1 MRFCWSGWI
10 AFLIWAHA
18 STGLAQSASWSAS
31 VSPTPET
38 LWGVCSGPQG
48 FVAVGEKGVIVTSS
62 DGVTWVNRASGTSVW
77 LLAVTWAQGFYL
89 AVGDNGTL
97 LASSD
102 AVTWQLRSTGTL
114 QRLNAIAFG
123 DGTWVIAGE
132 AGTVLTSPDGLVW
145 TVHTVGE
152 SVWLRGLAHG
162 LGRFVLSGQQGRIY
176 VTTDRGRS
184 FTRSYVATS
193 GGLEGVAF
201 DGEHFHVVGEASFLA
216 SSDDATFWRRDTGT
230 VPSQPNTYRAVTSF
244 AGTQLIVGD
253 AAHLGS
259 PSPPWNGTPWR
270 AVAANDRRAVAVGVG
285 GAISSVL
292 AQAYRTRVRLSLPEG
307 QVIGAPAI
315 FRCLDDFGP
324 GTQWQWYRNQEP
336 IAGATDREYRVAA
349 LTPSAWGTYT
359 VEVTRA
365 DGGPVPDRAGI
376 NLPPLPAHFPT
387 QNAVDPAFQVP
398 FTFVP
403 QLIVPAN
410 DGSIYVADSDAFF
423 DIDGRIQHGLVRL
436 LPDGS
441 FDPSFNLGSGLDAD
455 GAIHQIYLLASG
467 DVAIRGTFQSVNGQP
482 SPKFARLKVDG
493 RLDAEFQ
500 PDPELRDT
508 TWLRVPLRDERWL
521 IIKKATS
528 SEPAPVVRFDTR
540 GHQETE
546 FTLALPALLFPD
558 WPLRYHLD
566 QQGRVYLIGTQSYG
580 SNDRGGFVTRLQADG
595 VRDPDFLV
603 TGFEVQSLATVPE
616 GVVLSTETFSPR
628 TVYWSGSGA
637 LRRVDSRTGQVDDPA
652 FKAVKWMYG
661 WHNGA
666 YINPVPVP
674 GTTAFRVGPVST
686 DLEGGLL
693 AWTGG
698 YEGRMGIVRLNA
710 RGERDPEFSLEC
722 VQSGG
727 ALHALPNGNLL
738 AYNTSKF
745 NGRPVPGMVRL
756 TPDRTAGKVGL
767 SNLSVRARAGSG
779 AQTLIVGYITA
790 NGSTSVLA
798 RGAGPA
804 LGGFGV
810 PDPLA
815 DPSLTLFQGPIALA
829 QNQDWSAGT
838 DAGALASTAARVG
851 AFAFA
856 PGSRDAALL
865 ASAPTG
871 AYTLQVAS
879 SDGGSG
885 VALAELYLTSA
896 PPTSQQSPRIINFS
910 VRTQVGTGADAL
922 IAGFTV
928 AGPNTRKL
936 LIRAIGPSLAPFGVT
951 GTLADPQ
958 LTLFRGNLPIGENDQ
973 WGSYET
979 PYGGIYEA
987 TRVAGAFALPPTSK
1001 DAALIANLPPGG
1013 YTVRVTGVG
1022 DTTGVALLEVYE
1034 LP

>member
-1 MRFCWSGWI
+1 MRFRWYGWLV
-10 AFLIWAHA
+10 FLIWAHA
-18 STGLAQSASWSAS
+18 STGLAQSETWSAS
-31 VSPTPET
+31 VSATPET

-48 FVAVGEKGVIVTSS
+48 FVAVGEKGAIVTSS
-62 DGVTWVNRASGTSVW
+62 DGVTWVSRTSGTSVW
-77 LLAVTWAQGFYL
+77 LLAVTWAQGVYL

-102 AVTWQLRSTGTL
+102 AVTWQTRTTGTL

-132 AGTVLTSPDGLVW
+132 AGTVLTSPDGLTW
-145 TVHTVGE
+145 TLNTVGE
-152 SVWLRGLAHG
+152 PMWLRGLAHG
-162 LGRFVLSGQQGRIY
+162 AGRFVISGQQGRIY

-201 DGEHFHVVGEASFLA
+201 DGEQFHVVGDASFLA
-216 SSDDATFWRRDTGT
+216 SSSDTMFWRRDSGT

-244 AGTQLIVGD
+244 VGTRLIVGD
-253 AAHLGS
+253 AAHLGTLA
-259 PSPPWNGTPWR
+259 PPRSGATWR

-285 GAISSVL
+285 GAIASVL
-292 AQAYRTRVRLSLPEG
+292 AQTYRTRTRLSLPEG

-315 FRCLDDFGP
+315 FRSLEDFGP
-324 GTQWQWYRNQEP
+324 GTQWQWFRNQEP
-336 IAGATDREYRVAA
+336 IAGATAREYRIAA
-349 LTPSAWGTYT
+349 LTPSMWGTFT
-359 VEVTRA
+359 VEVTRT
-365 DGGPVPDRAGI
+365 DGGPAPDRNGI
-376 NLPPLPAHFPT
+376 NLPPLPVHFPT
-387 QNAVDPAFQVP
+387 QNAVDPTFQVP

-410 DGSIYVADSDAFF
+410 DGSIYVADSDTYF
-423 DIDGRIQHGLVRL
+423 DIGGRIQHGLVRL
-436 LPDGS
+436 RPDGS

-455 GAIHQIYLLASG
+455 GAIDQIYLLASG
-467 DVAIRGTFQSVNGQP
+467 DVAIRGTFQSVNGQA
-482 SPKFARLKVDG
+482 SPNFARLKADG

-508 TWLRVPLRDERWL
+508 TWLSVPLRDERWL
-521 IIKKATS
+521 IIKRMTS
-528 SEPAPVVRFDTR
+528 AEPAPVVRFDAR
-540 GHQETE
+540 GRRDAA
-546 FTLALPALLFPD
+546 FTLAMPALLFPD
-558 WPLRYHLD
+558 WPLRYHMD
-566 QQGRVYLIGTQSYG
+566 QQGGIYLVGTYSYAG
-580 SNDRGGFVTRLQADG
+580 NARGGFVTRLQADG
-595 VRDPDFLV
+595 LRDPDFLV
-603 TGFEVQSLATVPE
+603 TGFEVRSLATVPE
-616 GVVLSTETFSPR
+616 GIILSTETFSPA

-637 LRRVDSRTGQVDDPA
+637 LRKVDSRTGQVEDPA
-652 FKAVKWMYG
+652 FKAVKWKYG
-661 WHNGA
+661 YHNSN
-666 YINPVPVP
+666 YINPEPVP
-674 GTTAFRVGPVST
+674 GTTVFRVVPVIA
-686 DLEGGLL
+686 DREGGLYG
-693 AWTGG
+693 WTGG
-698 YEGRMGIVRLNA
+698 YEGRMGIVRLNS

-722 VQSGG
+722 VQGGG
-727 ALHALPNGNLL
+727 ALFALPNGNLL
-738 AYNTSKF
+738 AYNTSTL
-745 NGRPVPGMVRL
+745 NGRPVPGLVRL
-756 TPDRTAGKVGL
+756 VPDRTAGKVGL
-767 SNLSVRARAGSG
+767 INLSVRARAGSG

-815 DPSLTLFQGPIALA
+815 DPSLTLFQGATALA
-829 QNQDWSAGT
+829 QNQDWSIGA
-838 DAGALASTAARVG
+838 DPGALASAATRVG

-871 AYTLQVAS
+871 AYTLQVTS
-879 SDGGSG
+879 SDAGSG
-885 VALAELYLTSA
+885 VALAELYLTSD
-896 PPTSQQSPRIINFS
+896 PPANLQSPRIINFS

-922 IAGFTV
+922 IAGFSV

-951 GTLADPQ
+951 GTLADPK
-958 LTLFRGNLPIGENDQ
+958 LTLFRGDLPIGENDQ

-979 PYGGIYEA
+979 PYGAIYEA
-987 TRVAGAFALPPTSK
+987 TRVAGAFALAPTSR

-1022 DTTGVALLEVYE
+1022 DTTGIVLLEVYE